1 MKDVVELYRNHER
14 AAPYRKMD
22 MEANGGV
29 APENTVLNN
38 HICFCLIKPT
48 YDQCADPIYTMLRV
62 NLPTWHKQ
70 RAMRRTKSSCI
81 VPGCVCST
89 SWFGSFTSSE
99 TALVD
104 ALLCKPTLCPELKI
118 QDDQGEMPGFH
129 KPACSGGDCD
139 KEECLKMKLK
149 QLRACKIEF
158 PDSSDQIRYRKY
170 SKMPR
175 TRSDGT
181 EYTEVELVYVN
192 EGEAEFSATMLSAT
206 EAYLAHRG
214 EHHWAVRQRKLC
226 IEKLKQAE
234 SIEELAKRLHQERG
248 SIGAGGTDSSDGT
261 IGEAPPPVDMA
272 QLMQQILS
280 ANNPHRL
287 TITNQD
293 AIVFTDFAAKSK
305 YTNFYNSTCDHPE
318 QGTLCIAVVLHS
330 PAERS
335 VKVDVTVTEQL
346 ETGLED
352 MPNSNASRAPQKVK
366 QGQRQV

>member
-1 MKDVVELYRNHER
+1 
-14 AAPYRKMD
+14 
-22 MEANGGV
+22 
-29 APENTVLNN
+29 
-38 HICFCLIKPT
+38 
-48 YDQCADPIYTMLRV
+48 
-62 NLPTWHKQ
+62 
-70 RAMRRTKSSCI
+70 
-81 VPGCVCST
+81 
-89 SWFGSFTSSE
+89 
-99 TALVD
+99 
-104 ALLCKPTLCPELKI
+104 
-118 QDDQGEMPGFH
+118 MPGFH

-248 SIGAGGTDSSDGT
+248 SIGAGGTDSSDGN
-261 IGEAPPPVDMA
+261 IDEAPPPVDMA
-272 QLMQQILS
+272 QLMQQLLS

-305 YTNFYNSTCDHPE
+305 YTNFYNSTCDHP
-318 QGTLCIAVVLHS
+318 
-330 PAERS
+330 
-335 VKVDVTVTEQL
+335 
-346 ETGLED
+346 
-352 MPNSNASRAPQKVK
+352 
-366 QGQRQV
+366 